1 MSIHPILQGL
11 NPSQHEAVVTT
22 EGPLLVLAGA
32 GSGKTR
38 VLTRRIAWL
47 LERGLARRYQVLAV
61 TFTNKAAREMA
72 ERIGHLCGEGS
83 FANLGTFHS
92 VCSRWLRQHGQLLGI
107 PREFTIYD
115 SSEQLV
121 VMKAVLKEMNLDEKR
136 FPARAILSRVSHAKN
151 HLVSAE
157 TLLHS
162 SSPLDRDV
170 GRAHQ
175 LYDQRLKANS
185 SLDFDDLLLRTVE
198 LLQKNKEVL
207 EHFQDLLRY
216 VLIDEYQDVNPVQ
229 YELVRMLAAGHRNL
243 CAVGDDDQSIY
254 GFRGADLG
262 ILLRFEQDYPEAR
275 VIKLEQNYRSTQSIL
290 DVANALVRH
299 NRGRKG
305 KNLWCEQSR
314 GEAPRVFSAA
324 DGRDEAHF
332 VVGMMKRLRQAG
344 RPYQD
349 MVVLY
354 RTNAQ
359 SRLLEEA
366 MMQSAV
372 PYNIV
377 GGLRFYD
384 RKEIK
389 DVLAWLRL
397 LQNPADSIS
406 LQRLLDSMEGVG
418 QTSIQ
423 RLAEHARQWGCTMY
437 AALSRAREAGV
448 PARAAARME
457 ELRTWMDPLAEQSR
471 SERATVTEL
480 VVEILQQS
488 GLRQRLAGEATVEA
502 EARLE
507 NLEELLNV
515 TGEFDL
521 GYEGQESPL
530 EAFLAQVCLLSDQD
544 TYQEAP
550 DRVTLMTVHT
560 AKGLEFPVVFL
571 AGLEEETFPHMRAL
585 EEGDSGM
592 EEERRLCYVGIT
604 RAREQ
609 LFLSWAQ
616 SREMRGMR
624 FPRKVSRFL
633 KEIPREL
640 LDAPDRAL
648 GSGRYVDDD
657 GPPIGSGRWPGWG
670 RTAPSQAPARPAT
683 QQTSRG
689 EAARTR
695 AAEIGALRV
704 GPKADREARV
714 AARFPQGT
722 VVQHKVFGRGIV
734 RKVERDVVT
743 VLFDV
748 GKERALKEDFLQV
761 LGTSP
766 QAASLDPVAPP
777 SAGPLRVGDRVRHAR
792 WGHGVVK
799 AADAA
804 TVTVVFP
811 GITLS
816 MSQEE
821 ARRG

>member
-1 MSIHPILQGL
+1 MSTHPVLQGL

-47 LERGLARRYQVLAV
+47 LEMGQARRHQVLAV

-72 ERIGHLCGEGS
+72 ERIQHLCGTGNFPS
-83 FANLGTFHS
+83 LGTFHS
-92 VCSRWLRQHGQLLGI
+92 VCSRWLRQHGERLGV

-136 FPARAILSRVSHAKN
+136 FPPRAMLSRVSHAKN
-151 HLVSAE
+151 HLVSADS
-157 TLLHS
+157 LLHS
-162 SSPLDRDV
+162 LSPLDRDV
-170 GRAHQ
+170 GRAYQ

-185 SLDFDDLLLRTVE
+185 SLDFDDLLVRTVE
-198 LLQKNKEVL
+198 LLQNHPDVL

-216 VLIDEYQDVNPVQ
+216 ILIDEYQDVNPVQ
-229 YELVRMLAAGHRNL
+229 YELVRMLAARHRNL

-262 ILLRFEQDYPEAR
+262 ILLRFEKDYPEAR

-305 KNLWCEQSR
+305 KNLWCDQVR
-314 GEAPRVFSAA
+314 GEAPRVFAAA

-332 VVGMMKRLRQAG
+332 VVGMMKRLRQMG

-359 SRLLEEA
+359 SRLLEEVL
-366 MMQSAV
+366 MQLAV

-423 RLAEHARQWGCTMY
+423 RLAEQARRWGCTMY
-437 AALSRAREAGV
+437 AALPRAREAGV

-457 ELRTWMDPLAEQSR
+457 WLRTWMDPLAERSR
-471 SERATVTEL
+471 VERATVTEL
-480 VVEILQQS
+480 VIEILQQS

-515 TGEFDL
+515 TGEFDQ
-521 GYEGQESPL
+521 GYEDDEPPL
-530 EAFLAQVCLLSDQD
+530 EAFLGRVSLLSDQD
-544 TYQEAP
+544 TYREAP

-585 EEGDSGM
+585 EEGDAGM

-633 KEIPREL
+633 KEIPKEL

-648 GSGRYVDDD
+648 GAGRYVDDD
-657 GPPIGSGRWPGWG
+657 GPAIGSGRWSGWAPRRPPVPRP
-670 RTAPSQAPARPAT
+670 RTPHP
-683 QQTSRG
+683 
-689 EAARTR
+689 
-695 AAEIGALRV
+695 
-704 GPKADREARV
+704 D
-714 AARFPQGT
+714 
-722 VVQHKVFGRGIV
+722 VQWR
-734 RKVERDVVT
+734 
-743 VLFDV
+743 
-748 GKERALKEDFLQV
+748 
-761 LGTSP
+761 
-766 QAASLDPVAPP
+766 
-777 SAGPLRVGDRVRHAR
+777 
-792 WGHGVVK
+792 
-799 AADAA
+799 
-804 TVTVVFP
+804 
-811 GITLS
+811 
-816 MSQEE
+816 
-821 ARRG
+821 